1 MDATLKTLIN
11 IYNMQ
16 DIDWMG
22 YKLQERFSYHHI
34 IKRCHKGKRT
44 IDNGAVLYLS
54 SHSYLHTIE
63 YYDLQKYIF
72 INNILKDI
80 NNQRT
85 MPTMEQLKQINY
97 ILKQFE
103 LEHDGESSTRGKLL
117 IKDEYRKRIVL
128 QKKRNNDII

>member
-11 IYNMQ
+11 IYNMN

-34 IKRCHKGKRT
+34 IKRCHGGERT
-44 IDNGAVLYLS
+44 FNNGAVLYIS

-63 YYDLQKYIF
+63 YYDLDKYLF

-85 MPTMEQLKQINY
+85 MPTTEQLKQIDY
-97 ILKQFE
+97 ILREFE
-103 LEHDGESSTRGKLL
+103 KEHDGETSTRGKIL
-117 IKDEYRKRIVL
+117 IKEEY
-128 QKKRNNDII
+128 KKRNL